1 MHDLRLCCLLL
12 RICSMLKHR
21 PFSLSP
27 VLPWVLLVS
36 LFNPTTFGRPA
47 LFSRTGGPKET
58 SREKCHEKNVTYCY
72 TQNPKPLSVFI
83 LKFSDPLEANSVTV
97 SEIHFFHFI
106 ITYGKEVSFINKT
119 VNNIFIEVIVK

>member
-1 MHDLRLCCLLL
+1 
-12 RICSMLKHR
+12 MLKHR

-58 SREKCHEKNVTYCY
+58 SREKCHEKMLHTVTHK
-72 TQNPKPLSVFI
+72 TQNHYQFLS
-83 LKFSDPLEANSVTV
+83 SSSV
-97 SEIHFFHFI
+97 IH
-106 ITYGKEVSFINKT
+106 
-119 VNNIFIEVIVK
+119 